1 MYLPH
6 VTILLNNDTNKR
18 VSNDTCDDKHW
29 RYNCHSNFSW
39 FRHDY
44 VSVGHDNW
52 KYYVYKKMNTY
63 FAVDLFR
70 TLYIKRK
77 TIGRPAHPHLESFR
91 RPRDYKGTYGRKKAL
106 QALYTMASASRQRLQ
121 RRGEIKNVFLLNFF
135 LCFYQMVFL
144 FTKYLCYHV
153 IQVDKMYQINK

>member
-1 MYLPH
+1 
-6 VTILLNNDTNKR
+6 
-18 VSNDTCDDKHW
+18 
-29 RYNCHSNFSW
+29 
-39 FRHDY
+39 
-44 VSVGHDNW
+44 
-52 KYYVYKKMNTY
+52 MNTY

-121 RRGEIKNVFLLNFF
+121 RRGEIIECVSSQFFPLLLSNGFP
-135 LCFYQMVFL
+135 FYKVSL
-144 FTKYLCYHV
+144 LPCYTS
-153 IQVDKMYQINK
+153 